1 MSLNVPYMHLEK
13 VIFPT
18 NEADIWNGL
27 LKLVMQ
33 DAGISFSEWSLCL
46 LNDSLITPLGVR
58 S

>member
-1 MSLNVPYMHLEK
+1 MHLEK